1 MERPDIRLIAMDM
14 DGTLLKSQQKISADN
29 AKVLRLA
36 REQGIKLAICSGR
49 SPGDIAMFA
58 LENGLEDCA
67 LLSLNG
73 THCLETPLSAPFCNH
88 VLDCE
93 TLRQTMEI
101 ILDEHMA
108 FACYAQNR
116 VVIFPVNGETGKS
129 FWVAHDDGLLAPEI
143 LYGPKGLEHVL
154 PQGVNKI
161 ICLAP
166 DEEGWKRIRAR
177 LLKLERLDVST
188 SWPLDFELMPLPY
201 GKGTAVSELAQKL
214 GLNASQ
220 VMTFGDYDN
229 DIGMIEYANYGTAM
243 ANATE
248 CIKNAA
254 KIQTLSN
261 DEDGVAYAI
270 RKYALK
276 ES

>member
-1 MERPDIRLIAMDM
+1 MLKPDIRLIAMDM
-14 DGTLLKSQQKISADN
+14 DGTLLNSQQKISPEN
-29 AKVLRLA
+29 AKALREA

-58 LENGLEDCA
+58 LENDLQDCA

-73 THCLETPLSAPFCNH
+73 TYCIDGLLDAPFCNH
-88 VLDCE
+88 VLDQE
-93 TLRQTMEI
+93 TLDAAMAIMQ
-101 ILDEHMA
+101 DEKMP
-108 FACYAQNR
+108 FCCYAQNR
-116 VVIFPVNGETGKS
+116 LVIFPVNGENGKS
-129 FWVAHDDGLLAPEI
+129 FWLAHEEGLMAPEV

-166 DEEGWKRIRAR
+166 DEEGWQRIRKR

-229 DIGMIEYANYGTAM
+229 DIGMIEYADYGTAM
-243 ANATE
+243 ANATD
-248 CIKNAA
+248 CIKKAA
-254 KIQTLSN
+254 KIHTLSN

-276 ES
+276 

>member
-1 MERPDIRLIAMDM
+1 MKTYDIRLIAMDM
-14 DGTLLKSQQKISADN
+14 DGTLLNSQQKISPEN
-29 AKVLRLA
+29 AKVLRMA
-36 REQGIKLAICSGR
+36 RDQGIKLAICSGR

-67 LLSLNG
+67 LLALNG
-73 THCLETPLSAPFCNH
+73 THCLESPLAAPFCNH
-88 VLDCE
+88 VLDQE
-93 TLRQTMEI
+93 TLDAAMAIMQ
-101 ILDEHMA
+101 DEHMA

-129 FWVAHDDGLLAPEI
+129 FWVAHEEGLLAPEV
-143 LYGPKGLEHVL
+143 LYGPAGLEHVL

-166 DEEGWKRIRAR
+166 DEEGWQRIRKR
-177 LLKLERLDVST
+177 LIQLERLEVST

-201 GKGTAVSELAQKL
+201 GKGTAVSELAQKM

-229 DIGMIEYANYGTAM
+229 DIGMIEYADYGTAM
-243 ANATE
+243 ANATD

-254 KIQTLSN
+254 KIVTLSN

-276 ES
+276 